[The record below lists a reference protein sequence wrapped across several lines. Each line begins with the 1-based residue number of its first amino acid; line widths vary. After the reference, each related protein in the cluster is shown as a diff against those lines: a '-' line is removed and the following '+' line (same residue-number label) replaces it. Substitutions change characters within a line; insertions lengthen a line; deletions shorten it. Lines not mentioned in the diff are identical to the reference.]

1 MSYAQIHFQRL
12 KFAFLDSIQLLENYG
27 LKKKFTKSLLT
38 YLLGT
43 FIVEI

>member
-1 MSYAQIHFQRL
+1 MSYAQIHFQKL

-27 LKKKFTKSLLT
+27 LKKKVYEILS